1 MDIDSS
7 DIEAWGIEAWNID
20 TFARRF
26 QSGLDVVST
35 LPLGAARDYYDTLC
49 ASFAAPLPANVQ
61 LHDDR
66 INGCPVR
73 HLRPEVGD
81 KDGDRG
87 RVVYV
92 HGGGFCLGSVNS
104 HQGIAAGLACELQ
117 REVVSIGYRKMP
129 EARYDQAIADCRN
142 VIHSLKP
149 VAVVGDSAGA
159 RLIIDTLSSLTLPQ
173 LEVTPVVG
181 LIYPLV
187 GTPHL
192 DSLGDDAPLLSRA
205 DVMQAWSL
213 IRAHAPPDNT
223 HQVPAP
229 RMEVLAVE
237 HDPLTR
243 PLERAV
249 QGWRDSG
256 ADIGYRCAANMLHGA
271 LHARE
276 QLPEMKIAWQRFCVA
291 LDDRLAQTPCATR
304 S

>member
-1 MDIDSS
+1 MDIDRS
-7 DIEAWGIEAWNID
+7 DIEAWDIE

-26 QSGLDVVST
+26 QSGLDVIST
-35 LPLGAARDYYDTLC
+35 LPLSAARNYYDTLC
-49 ASFAAPLPANVQ
+49 ASFAPALPAVIQ
-61 LHDDR
+61 LHDDS
-66 INGCPVR
+66 ISGCPVR
-73 HLRPEVGD
+73 HLRPAGGG
-81 KDGDRG
+81 KDSDRG

-142 VIHSLKP
+142 VIDSLKP

-159 RLIIDTLSSLTLPQ
+159 RLIIDALSCLSLPQ
-173 LEVTPVVG
+173 LEVTPVIG

-187 GTPHL
+187 GTPHP

-213 IRAHAPPDNT
+213 IRAHAPTDNT
-223 HQVPAP
+223 HQVPAS

-243 PLERAV
+243 PLEREV
-249 QGWRDSG
+249 QGWRESG

-276 QLPEMKIAWQRFCVA
+276 QLPEMKMAWQQFCVA
-291 LDDRLAQTPCATR
+291 LNDRLAQIACATR

>member
-7 DIEAWGIEAWNID
+7 DIEAWNVETWDIG

-26 QSGLDVVST
+26 QSGLDVVSA
-35 LPLGAARDYYDTLC
+35 LPLDAARDDYDTLC
-49 ASFAAPLPANVQ
+49 ASFAPALPTSMQ
-61 LHDDR
+61 LCDDR
-66 INGCPVR
+66 IHGCPVR
-73 HLRPEVGD
+73 HLLPEGGG
-81 KDGDRG
+81 DGDRG

-142 VIHSLKP
+142 VIASLKP

-159 RLIIDTLSSLTLPQ
+159 RLIIDTLSRLTLSQ

-192 DSLGDDAPLLSRA
+192 DNLGDDAPLLSRA

-213 IRAHAPPDNT
+213 IRDQAPSDNAN
-223 HQVPAP
+223 QVPAP

-237 HDPLTR
+237 HDPLTQ

-249 QGWRDSG
+249 QRWRDSG
-256 ADIGYRCAANMLHGA
+256 ADIGYRCATNMLHGA

-276 QLPEMKIAWQRFCVA
+276 QLPEMKSAWQQFCVA
-291 LDDRLAQTPCATR
+291 LHARLAQVPRIPLA
-304 S
+304 